1 MFGISYGD
9 EDEEENDVTL
19 VNTIEVVDGLS
30 ISDID
35 WNYTGIFPQKIK
47 LIFAKKKDN
56 KKRNGDTIGIRRVN
70 CKVKNNRDMASFM
83 HYALV

>member
-35 WNYTGIFPQKIK
+35 WNNTGIFSTKIK
-47 LIFAKKKDN
+47 LIFAKKTKDT
-56 KKRNGDTIGIRRVN
+56 KKVVMRE
-70 CKVKNNRDMASFM
+70 
-83 HYALV
+83 

>member
-35 WNYTGIFPQKIK
+35 WNNTGFFFYKKIK
-47 LIFAKKKDN
+47 LIFAKN
-56 KKRNGDTIGIRRVN
+56 ERYQEGWNERVN
-70 CKVKNNRDMASFM
+70 CKVKTDRDMTSFM
-83 HYALV
+83 HYAQV

>member
-30 ISDID
+30 VSDID
-35 WNYTGIFPQKIK
+35 WNNTGIFSTKNQAN
-47 LIFAKKKDN
+47 LCN
-56 KKRNGDTIGIRRVN
+56 KERYKEKMERG
-70 CKVKNNRDMASFM
+70 
-83 HYALV
+83 LE

>member
-35 WNYTGIFPQKIK
+35 WNNTGIFLEKIK
-47 LIFAKKKDN
+47 LIFAKKTKDT
-56 KKRNGDTIGIRRVN
+56 KKVGMRE
-70 CKVKNNRDMASFM
+70 
-83 HYALV
+83 